1 MFLKECK
8 KIFRSPVFW
17 IFAVVMFLG
26 YLTQFV
32 PEMEQ
37 EMVKPA
43 KGQESYGTMVVEK
56 PDVLMPSAV
65 QSLIGEYLQGYYAA
79 WPVGFYKEVRLKE
92 AECVKMAAILEELTG
107 LTKEAL
113 DSFTGYEPG
122 GYVAG
127 MDENGNPAAEY
138 HEAVLPEYVLS
149 EEVNYE
155 RFKELMREADE
166 LLGGG
171 SKYAEENLLYNF
183 SQIPMTYEEALEEYR
198 TNVTK
203 DALGEVYAR
212 LYCDLMGIFLA
223 VIPVFAAAAF
233 WDMDRRAKA
242 DALIYSRRASSVRI
256 IGIRYAALLC
266 CTLLPLLL
274 TFSHTMFRLNALY
287 REIGITW
294 SRAVVLVILW
304 MLPELM
310 FVTAFAILLTELAS
324 PLLAVLVQGMWWFG
338 TLQMTPL
345 SGSVTKWTLLIRHN
359 MLGGSALFQSERNT
373 FMINRICYF
382 IMAIVCV
389 GIEMLVFERK
399 RRGRG
404 IRKW

>member
-56 PDVLMPSAV
+56 PDVLMPAAV

-79 WPVGFYKEVRLKE
+79 WPMGFYKEVRLKE
-92 AECVKMAAILEELTG
+92 AECVEMAAILEELTG
-107 LTKEAL
+107 FTKTAL
-113 DSFTGYEPG
+113 DSYRQT
-122 GYVAG
+122 
-127 MDENGNPAAEY
+127 
-138 HEAVLPEYVLS
+138 VLPEYVLS
-149 EEVNYE
+149 EAVNYE

-183 SQIPMTYEEALEEYR
+183 SQIPMTYEEALAEYR
-198 TNVTK
+198 ANVTE

-212 LYCDLMGIFLA
+212 LYCDYMGIFLA

-256 IGIRYAALLC
+256 VGIRYAALLC

-274 TFSHTMFRLNALY
+274 TFPHTMFRLNGLY

-294 SRAVVLVILW
+294 GRAVVLVILW
-304 MLPELM
+304 LLPELM
-310 FVTAFAILLTELAS
+310 FVAAFAILLTELAS
-324 PLLAVLVQGMWWFG
+324 PLLAVLIQGLWWFSA
-338 TLQMTPL
+338 LQMTPL

-359 MLGGSALFQSERNT
+359 MLGGGALFQSEWNT

-404 IRKW
+404 IGKC